1 MKKKLF
7 PMLLLPL
14 LLAAEDFEAYPDAA
28 ALRRVWLEFDAGN
41 PAPESVG
48 FGTLN
53 GKAMQVTAARD
64 YS

>member
-28 ALRRVWLEFDAGN
+28 ALLRAIPRRSRSDSAH
-41 PAPESVG
+41 
-48 FGTLN
+48 
-53 GKAMQVTAARD
+53 
-64 YS
+64 